1 MAHNVL
7 EHMLF
12 DGSVMPT
19 KLPLSL
25 LEAITNSFA
34 DDQEIG
40 RGGFAV
46 VYKGMVGNGVIA
58 VKKLFETLD
67 MDDKKFSK
75 EIRCLLKV
83 RHKNIVRF
91 LGYCADTQG
100 EMAEYE
106 GKFVMADVRNRL
118 LCFEYVPNGSLYEY
132 ISDASCGLEWRVRYQ
147 MIKGIY
153 DNMEPKIADFGLSR
167 CFDKNQSMAITSK
180 LIGSVGY
187 LAPEFYSGKITFK
200 LDIYSLG
207 IIILEILTG
216 EKGYSKVEKI
226 LESWRNRL
234 ELSLE
239 DPTLQEM
246 QACAQIGLMC
256 IDPNPENR
264 PATQYIVQ
272 MLKELG
278 SIEES
283 AVVQEGHK
291 PDCIVSP
298 NLNVEGS
305 LDQKA
310 SSLSPTHDGGASA
323 WADRP
328 AADQLSGSLSLAHF
342 ESGRRGPRSRG
353 CYRCGKKGSF
363 WGRGDKE
370 SCLVC
375 GARYCTGCMLQA
387 MGSMSEGR
395 KCLECIG
402 RPVPQSRWEWDAPGR
417 GLCVLRQLLSAAEVE
432 LVMRSKLEC
441 AVYQLLA
448 EHMYVNGAKLSPEEL
463 VMLQECPCPPSRLR
477 PGFYW
482 YDKVSGFWGKEG
494 HKPNCII
501 SPNLNVGGF
510 LDQKASNGKTGILIN
525 GREITKSELQ
535 MLKLAGV
542 QCAGKPHFWV
552 NADGTYLEEGQ
563 KNVKGKIWDKPIVK
577 LLSPVLSWPTPSKAA
592 NQCGEEAVQMVNRA
606 IPDNLE
612 QRTIHKLLIVGSGAS
627 TILKQVKYLF
637 MDKPFTVD
645 ECEDLKLI
653 IQSNIYNYLGILLE
667 GRERF
672 EEEASNDRRKIS
684 QCDPSS
690 SGRDE
695 SGFCDGT
702 TQYSLIPCLKAFSEW
717 ILNAMALGNLEDIFP
732 AASRKYAPLVEELWK
747 DPAIQVTYKRRN
759 ELPFLPPA
767 ANYFLN
773 KAVDISQPEYE
784 LSDMDILYADGIT
797 PSDGLA
803 STEFSFPQLPFDAQG
818 MDEPDPQD
826 ALLRYQLIRINN
838 RGLHENCKWL
848 QMFDDVRLVIFC
860 VAASDYDEY
869 YEDANGT
876 IVNKMIESRQLFES
890 IVLHPTFEQ
899 MDFLLVFTKFDLL
912 DQKIDKSPL
921 TSCDWFDDFTPLL
934 SRNLMNGSSSHSG
947 ATLSQMA
954 VHYMGVKFKRLFRLL
969 TERKL
974 YVSHVNALD
983 QASVLSVIR
992 YGREI
997 VKWEEEKPVFGASE
1011 TTYSE
1016 EPSSYLA
1023 DV

>member
-1 MAHNVL
+1 GFPPPCLSRNPSFLGRVILLAAAAATLSSPAMAAAAG
-7 EHMLF
+7 
-12 DGSVMPT
+12 DG
-19 KLPLSL
+19 
-25 LEAITNSFA
+25 AGDFSFA
-34 DDQEIG
+34 AEYDGPPLPYSLPRAIPLDLSHIPLASLSSPPASPSASSSPLPVV
-40 RGGFAV
+40 RPLTPSSLCSTVHSHAHPVPRSAAPAPAGGAAV
-46 VYKGMVGNGVIA
+46 VDSPTSVIENHHA
-58 VKKLFETLD
+58 AAHH
-67 MDDKKFSK
+67 S
-75 EIRCLLKV
+75 
-83 RHKNIVRF
+83 
-91 LGYCADTQG
+91 
-100 EMAEYE
+100 AELPSSPSDVE
-106 GKFVMADVRNRL
+106 GPDEA
-118 LCFEYVPNGSLYEY
+118 G
-132 ISDASCGLEWRVRYQ
+132 
-147 MIKGIY
+147 
-153 DNMEPKIADFGLSR
+153 
-167 CFDKNQSMAITSK
+167 
-180 LIGSVGY
+180 
-187 LAPEFYSGKITFK
+187 
-200 LDIYSLG
+200 
-207 IIILEILTG
+207 
-216 EKGYSKVEKI
+216 
-226 LESWRNRL
+226 
-234 ELSLE
+234 
-239 DPTLQEM
+239 
-246 QACAQIGLMC
+246 
-256 IDPNPENR
+256 R
-264 PATQYIVQ
+264 PALPPKPHQP
-272 MLKELG
+272 
-278 SIEES
+278 
-283 AVVQEGHK
+283 VVTFAE
-291 PDCIVSP
+291 
-298 NLNVEGS
+298 
-305 LDQKA
+305 
-310 SSLSPTHDGGASA
+310 T
-323 WADRP
+323 
-328 AADQLSGSLSLAHF
+328 SGSLLQTSDDEDEFEEEEDDDDDDAAARAARPRAAGQTSGSFSPAHI
-342 ESGRRGPRSRG
+342 ESGSRRGAKSRG
-353 CYRCGKKGSF
+353 CYKCGKGGGF
-363 WGRGDKE
+363 WSRGDKE
-370 SCLVC
+370 SCLAC
-375 GARYCTGCMLQA
+375 GARYCSGCVLRA
-387 MGSMSEGR
+387 MGSMPEGR

-402 RPVPQSRWEWDAPGR
+402 RPVAESRRDVLGQGSR
-417 GLCVLRQLLSAAEVE
+417 VLRRLLSAAELE
-432 LVMRSKLEC
+432 LVMKSEREC
-441 AVYQLLA
+441 PANQLRA
-448 EHMYVNGAKLSPEEL
+448 DDVYVNGLSLLSEEL
-463 VMLQECPCPPSRLR
+463 VILQGCPCPPPRLR

-494 HKPNCII
+494 HKPHCII
-501 SPNLNVGGF
+501 SPNLNIKGF
-510 LDQKASNGKTGILIN
+510 LHQKASNGNTGILIN

-552 NADGTYLEEGQ
+552 NADGTYQEEGQ
-563 KNVKGKIWDKPIVK
+563 KTVKGKIWDKPIVK
-577 LLSPVLSWPTPSKAA
+577 LLSPVLSLPTPNKAA
-592 NQCGEEAVQMVNRA
+592 NQCGEEAVHMVNRA
-606 IPDNLE
+606 VPDYLE
-612 QRTIHKLLIVGSGAS
+612 QRTVHKLLIVGSGAS

-645 ECEDLKLI
+645 EREDLKLI

-702 TQYSLIPCLKAFSEW
+702 TQYSLIPRLKAFSEW
-717 ILNAMALGNLEDIFP
+717 ILKAMALGNLEDIFP
-732 AASRKYAPLVEELWK
+732 AASREYAPLVEELWK
-747 DPAIQVTYKRRN
+747 DPAIQATYKRRN

-767 ANYFLN
+767 ANYFLE
-773 KAVDISQPEYE
+773 KAVDISRPEYE

-797 PSDGLA
+797 SSDGLA
-803 STEFSFPQLPFDAQG
+803 STEFSFPQMPFDAQG
-818 MDEPDPQD
+818 VDEYDPQD
-826 ALLRYQLIRINN
+826 ALIRHQLIRINN

-934 SRNLMNGSSSHSG
+934 SRNLMNGSSRSTRSSHSG

-954 VHYMGVKFKRLFRLL
+954 VHYMGVKFKRLFRSL

-983 QASVLSVIR
+983 EASVLSVIR